1 MNIYLYIIRSIA
13 FYQAQKYTFTFRT
26 LSHSFNDLIKCTCI
40 HSFLPI
46 PNNIHFNP
54 HNHTEEDTFDNYLS
68 NAIEN
73 PYKHKAIWY
82 TIAYP

>member
-13 FYQAQKYTFTFRT
+13 FYQAQKYTFPYRT
-26 LSHSFNDLIKCTCI
+26 LSHSFNDLIKGTCI
-40 HSFLPI
+40 HNFLRI
-46 PNNIHFNP
+46 PNNIEVNP
-54 HNHTEEDTFDNYLS
+54 YTQQEEDTFDNYLS

-82 TIAYP
+82 TIANP